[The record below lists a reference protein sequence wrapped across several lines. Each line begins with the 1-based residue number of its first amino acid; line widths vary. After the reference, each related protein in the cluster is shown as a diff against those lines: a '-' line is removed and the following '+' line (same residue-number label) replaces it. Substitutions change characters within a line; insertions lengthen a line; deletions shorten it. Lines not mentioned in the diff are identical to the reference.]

1 MKAIVIG
8 ATGAT
13 GMELVDLLLEDTQ
26 VESVTIFARKKL
38 SINHSKLNVIQ
49 IDFNKPKEWD
59 TLVKGDVLFCCLGTT
74 LKVAGNKDAQW
85 KVDHDYQLWFAQAA
99 KINKVPCC
107 VLVSALGASS
117 RSSVFYSRMKG
128 ELEDAIDKLN
138 FGKFLVFQP
147 PLLLREH
154 TDRTMEIVGAKVIG
168 FFNALGLLKSQQPLA
183 TKDLAKAMLFA
194 AEKTPVGNHIFKGQA
209 IRQLLNNN

>member
-168 FFNALGLLKSQQPLA
+168 FFNALGLLK
-183 TKDLAKAMLFA
+183 
-194 AEKTPVGNHIFKGQA
+194 
-209 IRQLLNNN
+209 